1 MTLVYNRTP
10 RNLYTVTEINTSTE
24 VTLSRDLKVAKDKLC
39 AYEFSN
45 VEIKNKK
52 ITAIWNI

>member
-52 ITAIWNI
+52 ITAIWI